1 MDSALEKAGFE
12 AQHAAAG
19 EDGESIEPP
28 GKRPP
33 VPSKRGRSFG
43 KLDSVESTAE
53 ADVEEQPALPPSRM
67 ALKSSSVKGT
77 IDIGAVEAIIKEQL
91 PNAQECYDFE
101 RRSHGVGSGSV
112 SLKWT
117 INPDGS
123 VGDSEVSR
131 STLKSET
138 VESCILVIDSM
149 QSYPESSSEAPV
161 KVTLEMGI

>member
-12 AQHAAAG
+12 AQHAAAW
-19 EDGESIEPP
+19 EDGESIELP

-43 KLDSVESTAE
+43 NLDSVESTAE

-67 ALKSSSVKGT
+67 VLKSSSVKGT